1 MIEVIGP
8 ATVVTFDDHVLE
20 LFTPDGSRRVH
31 ISQLARAG
39 LGSVGLLVPGPTLEV
54 LTVEGD
60 HISVPFP
67 LEAMGALELLLMRL
81 PRAATADRQA
91 L

>member
-31 ISQLARAG
+31 VSQLARAG
-39 LGSVGLLVPGPTLEV
+39 LGSLGLLIPGPTLEIE
-54 LTVEGD
+54 TVEGD
-60 HISVPFP
+60 HFTVPFP
-67 LEAMGALELLLMRL
+67 PEATGALELLLARL
-81 PRAATADRQA
+81 PQPAPAE

>member
-31 ISQLARAG
+31 VSQLARAKI
-39 LGSVGLLVPGPTLEV
+39 GSMGALLPGPVLEID
-54 LTVEGD
+54 TTEGD
-60 HISVPFP
+60 HFTVPFEP
-67 LEAMGALELLLMRL
+67 EQTPALQGMIDRL
-81 PRAATADRQA
+81 AFV
-91 L
+91 

>member
-31 ISQLARAG
+31 VSQLARAA
-39 LGSVGLLVPGPTLEV
+39 LGSMGVLLPGPTLEIH
-54 LTVEGD
+54 TIEGD
-60 HISVPFP
+60 HFTLPFAP
-67 LEAMGALELLLMRL
+67 EQTSALEGLLARL
-81 PRAATADRQA
+81 APA
-91 L
+91 

>member
-31 ISQLARAG
+31 VSQLARAAI
-39 LGSVGLLVPGPTLEV
+39 GSMGPLLPGPVLEIH
-54 LTVEGD
+54 TVEGD
-60 HISVPFP
+60 HWTVPFEP
-67 LEAMGALELLLMRL
+67 EQAPALQGLIDRL
-81 PRAATADRQA
+81 AFV
-91 L
+91 